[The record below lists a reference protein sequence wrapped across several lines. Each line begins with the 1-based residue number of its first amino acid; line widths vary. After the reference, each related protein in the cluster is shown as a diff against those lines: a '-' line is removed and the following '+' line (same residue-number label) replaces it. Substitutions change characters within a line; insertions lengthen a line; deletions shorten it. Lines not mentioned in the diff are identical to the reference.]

1 MKQYYLVKTKEELIH
16 DNGKATSS
24 TVEYLVDAVSVTDA
38 EVSITKHLGG
48 TINFEV
54 TSVSISKIA
63 EVVEK

>member
-24 TVEYLVDAVSVTDA
+24 TVEYLVDAVSITDA
-38 EVSITKHLGG
+38 E
-48 TINFEV
+48 
-54 TSVSISKIA
+54 VSISKIA